1 MFKQIP
7 IDFCGVTETSGADR
21 TLRMWKYK
29 EEKQFVYNGGGIKAS
44 IDCVS
49 MFNNNYCV
57 TGSQDSILCFCDLS
71 KKKLVSFV
79 KNEYGEE
86 NWITAVSTLRLR
98 KFFATGSYNGFLK
111 FWSIS
116 DDRKIEFCFQVPLI
130 GYINDIKF
138 SND

>member
-49 MFNNNYCV
+49 MF
-57 TGSQDSILCFCDLS
+57 
-71 KKKLVSFV
+71 
-79 KNEYGEE
+79 
-86 NWITAVSTLRLR
+86 
-98 KFFATGSYNGFLK
+98 
-111 FWSIS
+111 
-116 DDRKIEFCFQVPLI
+116 
-130 GYINDIKF
+130 
-138 SND
+138 